1 MMIETRS
8 TATVMD
14 SGDALEAVSALRS
27 FKNFMFIIAL
37 ICLVTVQ
44 AAFWMNYLG
53 LIEKG
58 DCGCM
63 QKPEVSEEVA
73 VPSQQAS
80 SPIVTLSA
88 QIAEAV
94 DNADAPDAES
104 ADSESTAKRFDVD
117 AILCKIKNP
126 TCQHVI
132 SAISACNYV
141 LFLAVVLYSLG
152 LLMTL
157 KISIAGRLGGIN
169 HITRAFLLS
178 LFVLILTIPWQVCFG
193 KVIVGAIY
201 TPAEMLCRQ
210 VPSCEGCLYD
220 FIFYFA
226 RFTGLWAI
234 VTIMLILAQ
243 IRTAGWSKAVKRRM
257 GIIKPK

>member
-1 MMIETRS
+1 MMIETRN
-8 TATVMD
+8 TATVMET
-14 SGDALEAVSALRS
+14 GDALGAVSALRS
-27 FKNFMFIIAL
+27 FKNFMFIVAL
-37 ICLVTVQ
+37 ICLVIVQ

-53 LIEKG
+53 LIKG
-58 DCGCM
+58 DCKCTE
-63 QKPEVSEEVA
+63 KTPVIEEVTA
-73 VPSQQAS
+73 VSQQAS

-94 DNADAPDAES
+94 ETADAPEDES
-104 ADSESTAKRFDVD
+104 ALAETTDKGFDVN

-126 TCQHVI
+126 TSQQVCC
-132 SAISACNYV
+132 AITACNYV
-141 LFLAVVLYSLG
+141 LFLAVILYSLG

-201 TPAEMLCRQ
+201 TPAELFCRA
-210 VPSCEGCLYD
+210 VPACHGCLYD
-220 FIFYFA
+220 CIFYFA

-234 VTIMLILAQ
+234 VTILLILAQ
-243 IRTAGWSKAVKRRM
+243 IRTAEWSKAVRKRT
-257 GIIKPK
+257 GIIQPK